1 MSDTKTKIEALQ
13 TSIKRSGTII
23 KKLNAEYRKEQ
34 RQQLRKLEKLVQEMS
49 KERF

>member
-13 TSIKRSGTII
+13 TSIKKSGAVF

-34 RQQLRKLEKLVQEMS
+34 RQQLRKLEKLVQELT